1 MKLLFR
7 LLKKNISA
15 LQLAAF
21 LVVSLLGGVVV
32 LTGVQAYRNF
42 SAIAGG
48 NNPLSGLVVINK
60 KLPADAAFS
69 SLMGVTP
76 SFSDAEVDELL
87 ASTSVSSVGRFVS
100 AGFEVSAVLSIAQAR
115 MSTDIFLEALPDEFI
130 EGRYMPI
137 GNNSRRWEA
146 HIDSETVPVII
157 PRSYLNLYNFGY
169 AASNGLPQLSDKVVP
184 YLPLKFIV
192 NTANGKVVHDAV
204 VCGLTDDF
212 NTILVPLDF
221 LNEANALYAPGK
233 SVKPSR
239 LALATDSGEFGE
251 EMFSFLADRG
261 YLIEGNSLQP
271 RLQNFVSGILY
282 IIIGIGTLFSLLAF
296 FMFVMSIELLI
307 ERNRGV
313 ISNLY
318 SLGYSVAQIAR
329 PYILMALVADV
340 VVWVLAAVA
349 ASLLYPTVQG
359 VADVLDLGA
368 GAVTMAG
375 VWCAA
380 LLFTLFFTALH
391 SVMINK
397 NVRRLCR

>member
-1 MKLLFR
+1 MKLLFK
-7 LLKKNISA
+7 LLRQNISA

-32 LTGVQAYRNF
+32 LTGVQAYWNF

-60 KLPADAAFS
+60 KLPADAAIS

-76 SFSDAEVDELL
+76 SFSDAEVNELL

-100 AGFEVSAVLSIAQAR
+100 AAFEVSAVLSIAQAR
-115 MSTDIFLEALPDEFI
+115 LSTDIFLEALPDEFI
-130 EGRYMPI
+130 EGRYTPL
-137 GNNSRRWEA
+137 GNKPRRWEA

-192 NTANGKVVHDAV
+192 NSANGRVVHNAV

-221 LNEANALYAPGK
+221 LNEANAVYAPGK
-233 SVKPSR
+233 SVEPSR

-251 EMFSFLADRG
+251 DMFLFLADRG

-282 IIIGIGTLFSLLAF
+282 IIIGVGALFSLLAF
-296 FMFVMSIELLI
+296 FMLVLSIELLI
-307 ERNRGV
+307 ERNSGI

-329 PYILMALVADV
+329 SYWFMALAADV
-340 VVWVLAAVA
+340 VVWVLAAAA
-349 ASLLYPTVQG
+349 ASLLYPAVSG
-359 VADVLDLGA
+359 VADVLNLGA
-368 GAVTMAG
+368 GAVTVAG
-375 VWCAA
+375 LWGVAMLLALFFAA
-380 LLFTLFFTALH
+380 LH
-391 SVMINK
+391 CVMINR
-397 NVRRLCR
+397 NVSRLCL